1 MKKQIFIFA
10 FALGSLLAGCTSE
23 NVSNVENN
31 AENIS
36 HESLNGFSQK
46 GPILAGAS
54 VVVQE
59 LDSATLLQTGKSF
72 RGKVVSDNG
81 EFVVENVN
89 LNSPYVLLEVNG
101 YFRNEVTGKNSDGA
115 IFMKALADVGEQ
127 KNVNINLLTH
137 LEYERVQV
145 LLEQKKIS
153 FDEAKRIADS
163 EIFASFYADGNFGKV
178 ENLNI
183 FGDSDGDAAL
193 LAFNILLLETGS
205 EATFMENFAKLGTDL
220 AEDGVWDDS
229 LFKVRIA
236 DGACDMD
243 YDGKLSNIRKNI
255 ESWKIANNVASFER
269 YVSSF
274 WENVYGLGKC
284 DASNLGKRMKNSNA
298 SSTYYGVEFT
308 CNDSKRWSANLDSVR
323 AGCDSCGFMI
333 DPRDGRKYRTVRM
346 AGTNWMAENL
356 AYNGYGE
363 GSLYYGDESYGLL
376 YTITSGFPGM
386 VKMPGPDDGKWTY
399 NHETDGR
406 GFPVSYLHTGCPDGW
421 RLPTREEF
429 ARLVNETSEN
439 DYEQLLSPKGWNLQ
453 PGFKDE
459 MIVYFSSTLDSVTP
473 YGEVTRY
480 SYARMN
486 VYGSRGSLV
495 VNVSGGMG
503 GRGFIRCVEDGSTQE
518 FAVLPPSEVVADSF
532 VDERDGRMYKTLKF
546 ENQLW
551 MAQNVTY
558 AIGDSLLEN
567 GAYRYWGIFE
577 TDLATMMYSHQDIG
591 WRYNWQEMREAC
603 PEGWRIPSSDDAKKL
618 LKHVGGGLGNAAF
631 FTTELKGS
639 QDIYGF
645 AALPSEYE
653 RGWCTKAVNG
663 CSYAAVGVKFWISDS
678 ASDAAK
684 VLSFDQRD
692 AKILSADTTDYLPVR
707 CVKDA
712 EN

>member
-1 MKKQIFIFA
+1 MKKQMFIFA
-10 FALGSLLAGCTSE
+10 FALSSLLVGCTSE
-23 NVSNVENN
+23 NAFNIENDS
-31 AENIS
+31 ENIS
-36 HESLNGFSQK
+36 QGNLNGYSQK
-46 GPILAGAS
+46 GPVLAGAS

-59 LDSATLLQTGKSF
+59 LDHATLLQTGKSF
-72 RGKVVSDNG
+72 RGKVISDNG
-81 EFVVENVN
+81 EFVVENVS

-115 IFMKALADVGEQ
+115 IFIKALADVSEH

-163 EIFASFYADGNFGKV
+163 EIFASFYADGDFGKV

-193 LAFNILLLETGS
+193 LAFNVLLLETGS
-205 EATFMENFAKLGTDL
+205 EAAFMENFAKLGTDL
-220 AEDGVWDDS
+220 AEDGIWDDS
-229 LFKVRIA
+229 LFKTRIA
-236 DGACDMD
+236 DGACEMD
-243 YDGKLSNIRKNI
+243 FDGKLSDIRKNV
-255 ESWKIANNVASFER
+255 ESWNIAENVAPFER

-284 DASNLGKRMKNSNA
+284 DASNLGKRKKNSNT
-298 SSTYYGVEFT
+298 SSKFFDVVFT
-308 CNDSKRWSANLDSVR
+308 CNELGRWFVDLDSVR

-333 DPRDGRKYRTVRM
+333 DPRDGHKYRTVRM

-376 YTITSGFPGM
+376 YTITSGFPEM

-406 GFPVSYLHTGCPDGW
+406 GFTVSYLHTGCPDGW

-439 DYEQLLSPKGWNLQ
+439 GYEQLLSKKGWNLQ

-459 MIVYFSSTLDSVTP
+459 RIVYFSSTLDSVTP

-486 VYGSRGSLV
+486 VGGGRGSLV

-503 GRGFIRCVEDGSTQE
+503 GSGFIRCVEDGSTQDVS
-518 FAVLPPSEVVADSF
+518 VLPPSEVVADSF

-567 GAYRYWGIFE
+567 GAYRYWGILE
-577 TDLATMMYSHQDIG
+577 TDLAMMLSHQDIG
-591 WRYNWQEMREAC
+591 WRYNWREVQDAC

-631 FTTELKGS
+631 FTSGLQNS

-653 RGWCTKAVNG
+653 RGGCTKAVNG
-663 CSYAAVGVKFWISDS
+663 CAYGAIGTKFWISDS
-678 ASDAAK
+678 TSDGAK
-684 VLSFDQRD
+684 VLSFDIRD
-692 AKILSADTTDYLPVR
+692 AKIEFANAAEYLPVR

-712 EN
+712 E